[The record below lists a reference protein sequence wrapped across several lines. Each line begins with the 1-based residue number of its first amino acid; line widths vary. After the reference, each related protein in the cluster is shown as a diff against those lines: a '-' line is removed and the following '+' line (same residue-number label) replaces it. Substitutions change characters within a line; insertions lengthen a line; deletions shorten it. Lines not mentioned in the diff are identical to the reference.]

1 MNMCELEEE
10 LIILK
15 QKLREKG
22 LDPKNV
28 FMYEYRKLS
37 KEEEKKFI
45 QAKEEARK
53 RIKELSEIFPFAF
66 NRHLKAKENE
76 TFLQMFGIIMQDKKG
91 KCGFV

>member
-1 MNMCELEEE
+1 VRSIEIEEE
-10 LIILK
+10 LIVLK
-15 QKLREKG
+15 HKLREKG

-66 NRHLKAKENE
+66 DKYLKEKENE
-76 TFLQMFGIIMQDKKG
+76 AFLQMFGIVNQNKTTR
-91 KCGFV
+91 CGFA